1 MSIQSPG
8 TLTGAL
14 LHDLY
19 AVRVA
24 LDDEGAA
31 ALDAQLHKLLT
42 QYIKKAP
49 PALRLVA

>member
-1 MSIQSPG
+1 M
-8 TLTGAL
+8 TGAL

-19 AVRVA
+19 AVRASLDEEAATA
-24 LDDEGAA
+24 LDVK
-31 ALDAQLHKLLT
+31 LHQLLT